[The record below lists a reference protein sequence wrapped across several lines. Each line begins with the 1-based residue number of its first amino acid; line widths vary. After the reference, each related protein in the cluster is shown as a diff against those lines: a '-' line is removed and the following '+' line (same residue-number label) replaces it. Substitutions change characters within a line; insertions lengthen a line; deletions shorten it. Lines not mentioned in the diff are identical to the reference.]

1 MKKYFFTGLA
11 VVLPILLTILIVQLL
26 LRLLTAPFVGVTE
39 MIFDALI
46 HAEWLP
52 KSLNAP
58 EFVRFVSQIAL
69 LLSLFLLTVFVGF
82 LGRLFLV
89 NALFQFGDRFIHS
102 VPFANKIY
110 KAVQDVIKNLM
121 SQDTPSFSQVVQV
134 PFPHERSVV
143 IGFITKEEEKIVE
156 EHATQTNVSVFV
168 PGTPNPMMGFVL
180 LVPAHKVQKLSLT
193 VEQAVKFIVSCGVIS
208 PTGPKIDQPG
218 ASSTHTSL

>member
-46 HAEWLP
+46 HAKWLP

-69 LLSLFLLTVFVGF
+69 LLSLGLLTVFVGF

-89 NALFQFGDRFIHS
+89 NALFQLGDRFIHS

-121 SQDTPSFSQVVQV
+121 AQETPSFSQVVQV

-143 IGFITKEEEKIVE
+143 IGFITREEEKIVE
-156 EHATQTNVSVFV
+156 AHATQSNVSVFV

-180 LVPAHKVQKLSLT
+180 LVPAHKVQKLSLS

>member
-11 VVLPILLTILIVQLL
+11 VVLPILLTVLIVQLL
-26 LRLLTAPFVGVTE
+26 LKLLTAPFVGFTE
-39 MIFDALI
+39 IIFDSLT

-58 EFVRFVSQIAL
+58 EFIRFVSQIGL
-69 LLSLFLLTVFVGF
+69 LLSLFILTVFVGF

-89 NALFQFGDRFIHS
+89 NALFQFGDRLIHS

-134 PFPHERSVV
+134 PFPHERSIV
-143 IGFITKEEEKIVE
+143 IGFITKDEEKVVE
-156 EHATQTNVSVFV
+156 AHATYTHVSVFI

-180 LVPAHKVQKLSLT
+180 LVPADKVQKLPIT

-208 PTGPKIDQPG
+208 PTGPKIVPPD
-218 ASSTHTSL
+218 ASSGRTSL